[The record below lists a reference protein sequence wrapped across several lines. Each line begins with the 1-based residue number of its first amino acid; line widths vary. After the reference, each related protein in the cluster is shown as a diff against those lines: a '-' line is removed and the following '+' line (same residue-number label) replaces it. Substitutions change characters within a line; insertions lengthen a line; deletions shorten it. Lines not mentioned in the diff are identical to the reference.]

1 MKVVIQH
8 HENNDGTGYP
18 YGIGGSDIHLFGHI
32 ARIVDAYD
40 AMTSDRPYA
49 AAMKPF
55 ATLAEIKKEN
65 QICFNEELL
74 KEFIC
79 FLGLKDPRSKSS
91 RSWYNAYFFALRKA
105 YSNYWLCYLFQCAFL
120 IKLLN

>member
-1 MKVVIQH
+1 LEQKKNIDGTSLKVVIQH

-32 ARIVDAYD
+32 SRIIDAYD

-49 AAMKPF
+49 AAMRPF
-55 ATLAEIKKEN
+55 ATLATIKGEN
-65 QICFNEELL
+65 LKCFNEELL

-79 FLGLKDPRSKSS
+79 FLGLKEK
-91 RSWYNAYFFALRKA
+91 RKKPEHMA
-105 YSNYWLCYLFQCAFL
+105 QY
-120 IKLLN
+120 